1 MDELAKTEIEYFER
15 EYADLNWFKGKQ
27 DKEIKALENAKSR
40 GKLVLTKNQ
49 RAMFDKVERFVLD
62 LIDLD
67 KKEVDKVEFVNNL
80 PARDRTFIQDL
91 ADALHVDLVWDEVD
105 EYGQALVVIAPG
117 MLANKSTPDTSG
129 APSEREPVSDEESS
143 SDDEDASDDDAEG
156 KAAIKRVLDKYR
168 KAKVIENIDED
179 AQKSYET
186 ILHERLNEWKDT
198 YYKVS
203 SPDGMGILRFGS
215 SVTFSDQT

>member
-215 SVTFSDQT
+215 SVIFSDQT